1 MEKIGYIKKENRSK
15 SKVPIGFTK
24 EEFENQIPII
34 YLEAKL
40 NNIWDINYIVVK
52 DLNSKS
58 SFIIN
63 DEYLFQNKTE
73 NKTEYR
79 IDENKNIIISGYF
92 EVVNQAEGN
101 LPYLT
106 AVESITEL
114 KEKPYFF
121 STEFERIFK
130 LRKYRKE
137 LKWYK
142 QKNID
147 NKLISEIF
155 SIKKI
160 DGRNFTKYLTF
171 YNEDLILKTIRIK
184 SFDELLK
191 NSEEYVFEE

>member
-15 SKVPIGFTK
+15 SKVSIGFTK

>member
-63 DEYLFQNKTE
+63 DEYLFQNRTE

-79 IDENKNIIISGYF
+79 IDEDKNIIISGYF
-92 EVVNQAEGN
+92 EVTNQAEGN

-147 NKLISEIF
+147 NKLINEIF

-191 NSEEYVFEE
+191 NSEEYIFEE